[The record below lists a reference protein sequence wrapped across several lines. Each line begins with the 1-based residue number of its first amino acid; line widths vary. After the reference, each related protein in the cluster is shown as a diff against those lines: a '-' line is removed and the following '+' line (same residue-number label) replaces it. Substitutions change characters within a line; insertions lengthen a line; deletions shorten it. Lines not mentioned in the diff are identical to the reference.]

1 MQSILLVLIPIAVVA
16 VFVVLM
22 AGVLSMSR
30 GGAENSRR
38 SNSLMRLR
46 VLMQLIAVLLI
57 VAFFLISKP

>member
-1 MQSILLVLIPIAVVA
+1 MQSVLMVVIPIAVVG

-22 AGVLSMSR
+22 AGVLTMSR
-30 GGAENSRR
+30 GGVENSKR
-38 SNSLMRLR
+38 SNNLMRLR